1 MTNSATTA
9 NPSSATG
16 MTKIDN
22 TQIDNTKI
30 DVSDIQGFALKGYN
44 FAFARYLL
52 LELLHPRDA
61 QFFIGQILQYI
72 TTGERWD
79 TKPAATVNVA
89 FTFRG
94 LIKLQLPEP
103 TLLSFPVEFQQG
115 MRARKEI
122 LYDTA
127 KNAPEHWDP
136 VWREDRVHVWLA
148 VHAQSTAALNDK
160 CNLLQQIM
168 DHTGGAKLLQA
179 QDAGMIF
186 IGGEKTTKEHFGYTD
201 GFGNPD
207 FKGAQRECTPGQGK
221 LTESGTWEA
230 LATGEF
236 LLGYADEAGELP
248 VAPIPHLLAR
258 NGTFMVY
265 RKMHQ
270 NVASFRDYLEAKGR
284 LYGGGKEKLAAKFI
298 GRWRD
303 GTPIELSPDREDPD
317 LVKDNNRNTNFT
329 YGKDLDGARCPIGA
343 HIRRGNPRDAF
354 GFNGQLVNR
363 RRIMR
368 RGITYGEYV
377 PEGQPVRDEDDRGI
391 IFMALNASLFRQFEF
406 VQQQWIEYG
415 NDLHQGNDKDL
426 VIGNHGGKGKVVL
439 QGAADPK
446 SPPFLCADL
455 PNFVELRGGDYF
467 FMPSLTALQ
476 MMASGTVDPR

>member
-1 MTNSATTA
+1 MTNSAVIRT
-9 NPSSATG
+9 
-16 MTKIDN
+16 
-22 TQIDNTKI
+22 DNTKI

-44 FAFARYLL
+44 FPFARFLL
-52 LELLHPRDA
+52 LELLHPKAA
-61 QFFIGQILQYI
+61 QNFIGQIVQYL

-79 TKPAATVNVA
+79 EKPVTTVNIA
-89 FTFRG
+89 FTHKG
-94 LIKLQLPEP
+94 LVQLELPDP

-115 MRARKEI
+115 MKARKEI
-122 LYDTA
+122 LYDTG

-136 VWREDRVHVWLA
+136 VWSEDRVHVWLA
-148 VHAQSTAALNDK
+148 VNAQTPAALEK
-160 CNLLQQIM
+160 QCALLVQLM
-168 DHTGGAKLLQA
+168 DQTGGARQLQA
-179 QDAGMIF
+179 QDAGAIF
-186 IGGEKTTKEHFGYTD
+186 IDGKPTSKEHFGYTD

-207 FKGAQRECTPGQGK
+207 FKGAERECVPGQGK
-221 LTESGTWEA
+221 LAKDGTWEA

-236 LLGYADEAGELP
+236 LLGYADESGELP

-270 NVASFRDYLEAKGR
+270 NVATFRNYLETQSR
-284 LYGGGKEKLAAKFI
+284 LYPGGKEKLASKFI

-303 GTPIELSPDREDPD
+303 GTPIELSPDQRDPAIVQD
-317 LVKDNNRNTNFT
+317 DNRNTNFT
-329 YGKDLDGARCPIGA
+329 YGNDLSGLRCPIGA
-343 HIRRGNPRDAF
+343 HIRRANPRDAF
-354 GFNGQLVNR
+354 GFHGELVNR

-368 RGITYGEYV
+368 RGLPYGQYV

-426 VIGNHGGKGKVVL
+426 VIGNHGGKGKFVV
-439 QGAADPK
+439 QGTADAQN
-446 SPPFLCADL
+446 PPFVCAHL
-455 PNFVELRGGDYF
+455 PNFVELRGGEYF

-476 MMASGTVDPR
+476 MMASGSVDPR